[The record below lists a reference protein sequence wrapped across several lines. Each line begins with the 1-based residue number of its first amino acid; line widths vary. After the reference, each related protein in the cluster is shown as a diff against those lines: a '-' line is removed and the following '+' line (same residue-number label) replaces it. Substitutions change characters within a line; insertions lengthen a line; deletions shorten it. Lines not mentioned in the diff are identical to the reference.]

1 MVRLGDDPEHR
12 RVAAARLAVRDLPV
26 ESWEMALTT
35 GQDPRA
41 LPDTGFYGFNGDA
54 GMGCFYDTSAADF
67 FAHQPRGWLGQSD
80 LPRLAFT
87 APASDPGSSANL
99 IAYHSGRGDGS
110 YPVWIGRSADGE
122 VACFVA
128 DMQLMPDDVALDEN

>member
-1 MVRLGDDPEHR
+1 MRRDQVDLGQCEVRVDTSTAETDDGLLVSRPAPTR
-12 RVAAARLAVRDLPV
+12 SSYQRCASAAA
-26 ESWEMALTT
+26 
-35 GQDPRA
+35 
-41 LPDTGFYGFNGDA
+41 
-54 GMGCFYDTSAADF
+54 F
-67 FAHQPRGWLGQSD
+67 FAHQPRGWLGQSG

-122 VACFVA
+122 VACFLA
-128 DMQLMPDDVALDEN
+128 DMQLMPDNVALGEN